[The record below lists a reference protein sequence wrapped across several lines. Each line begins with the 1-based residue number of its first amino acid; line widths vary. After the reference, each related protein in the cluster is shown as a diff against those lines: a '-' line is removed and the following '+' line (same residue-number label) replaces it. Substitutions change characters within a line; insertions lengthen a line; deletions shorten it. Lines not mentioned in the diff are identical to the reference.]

1 MMEASAEESGRPPA
15 RNQYTLTTGAIHR
28 RCSDS
33 SPSGKACSPMLPRKH
48 FHIVCARFD
57 VPTSSRQST
66 LCVRHQNLFLLLRN
80 GNRMHLVTQTLHTH
94 HTLLAPTRLSSHSHT
109 RLGTPTMSCQKW
121 LLLLLLLLLSTF
133 WSAPSGPPWQALSLP
148 LSAPAPARVWCVE
161 HPLRSGPEHP
171 LRNGPR
177 RSEQH
182 GAVREYRS
190 PGP

>member
-1 MMEASAEESGRPPA
+1 MHAVAPRRHVPLQITNLSSSHTSTSFVCQGFPQYLDTLSRLSCYCSLEASGSTRRSDCSRGCPRLTVPSVRCVMMEASAEESGRPPA

-94 HTLLAPTRLSSHSHT
+94 HTLLAPTRLSSRT
-109 RLGTPTMSCQKW
+109 VTLD
-121 LLLLLLLLLSTF
+121 
-133 WSAPSGPPWQALSLP
+133 SALQ
-148 LSAPAPARVWCVE
+148 R
-161 HPLRSGPEHP
+161 
-171 LRNGPR
+171 
-177 RSEQH
+177 
-182 GAVREYRS
+182 
-190 PGP
+190 